1 MSNIFHSPVSVNI
14 LLTPPGFWGEQVLRM
29 AVSLFVGI
37 YVARYL
43 GPERFGLLSYALSF
57 VQKAIISIQLFDD

>member
-1 MSNIFHSPVSVNI
+1 MYQFFA
-14 LLTPPGFWGEQVLRM
+14 LPGFRKYFANTSWFLGERVLRM
-29 AVSLFVGI
+29 VGI

-57 VQKAIISIQLFDD
+57 VQKAIISIHLFYN